1 MAIVRA
7 LKKINEKGCKAYL
20 DIYTQTLLTEVQV
33 KQLAVDG
40 TSYLKGTI
48 PQDQVKEEQIKS
60 DILVFVEDIYD
71 IHNKTARL
79 SFSTKITDYLS
90 QGRCILAIGP
100 NDIAS
105 MEYFTE
111 QKAAIICNTEDE
123 ILTRLQNLIEN
134 PTLQREMATNA
145 RICGEKNHNADMIKK
160 IFFNKV
166 LGDKL

>member
-1 MAIVRA
+1 MS
-7 LKKINEKGCKAYL
+7 K
-20 DIYTQTLLTEVQV
+20 
-33 KQLAVDG
+33 
-40 TSYLKGTI
+40 
-48 PQDQVKEEQIKS
+48 
-60 DILVFVEDIYD
+60 
-71 IHNKTARL
+71 
-79 SFSTKITDYLS
+79 
-90 QGRCILAIGP
+90 GRCILAIGP